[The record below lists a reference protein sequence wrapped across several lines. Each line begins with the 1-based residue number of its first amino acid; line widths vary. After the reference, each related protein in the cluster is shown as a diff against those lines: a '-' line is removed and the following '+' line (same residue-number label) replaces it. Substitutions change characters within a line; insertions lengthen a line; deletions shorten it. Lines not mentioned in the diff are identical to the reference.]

1 MENSREF
8 INSITDGENLE
19 AESHF
24 SSAMTDKVG
33 AALELRRIE
42 LASDSVEEGISIRQK
57 ELQDPTGND
66 PADDK
71 KLRVKRYKNKFHF
84 NDKAANESL
93 GQEVRDTAL
102 MRKAGQGDKNKEAK
116 LIKKTTKI
124 MKDTSTGIGQGMHSA
139 KGRAARE
146 NPALY
151 KKAMSNPKAKKY
163 MSDLEQRHGQRELD
177 IGSKSI
183 AKHRDKDNA
192 PDKVKRNSRTK
203 EFSDND
209 SENMQ

>member
-1 MENSREF
+1 MKNSKEF
-8 INSITDGENLE
+8 INSITNGENLE
-19 AESHF
+19 AEMHF
-24 SSAMTDKVG
+24 SNSMTDKVG

-42 LASDSVEEGISIRQK
+42 LANDSVNEKTE
-57 ELQDPTGND
+57 
-66 PADDK
+66 
-71 KLRVKRYKNKFHF
+71 
-84 NDKAANESL
+84 AN
-93 GQEVRDTAL
+93 
-102 MRKAGQGDKNKEAK
+102 
-116 LIKKTTKI
+116 LIKKTTKLV
-124 MKDTSTGIGQGMHSA
+124 KDVGTGLGQGMHSA
-139 KGRAARE
+139 IGAARRKA
-146 NPALY
+146 PALY
-151 KKAMSNPKAKKY
+151 KKLSADPKTKKY